1 MTVQAK
7 WNGVLI
13 AESDRTVL
21 VEGNH
26 YFPPEDVA
34 FEFLQRSETSTF
46 CSWKGDA
53 SYCDLA
59 VNGERNEDAAWY
71 YAAPYAAASMIKE
84 YIAFWNGVQT
94 TGSNPGEPEI
104 LPPRS

>member
-13 AESDRTVL
+13 VESDRTVL

-34 FEFLQRSETSTF
+34 FEFLQPSETSTR

-53 SYCDLA
+53 SYSTIV

-71 YAAPYAAASMIKE
+71 YSAPYEAASMIKE
-84 YIAFWNGVQT
+84 YVAFWKGVQT
-94 TGSNPGEPEI
+94 TGSNPGELEI
-104 LPPRS
+104 RPPRS